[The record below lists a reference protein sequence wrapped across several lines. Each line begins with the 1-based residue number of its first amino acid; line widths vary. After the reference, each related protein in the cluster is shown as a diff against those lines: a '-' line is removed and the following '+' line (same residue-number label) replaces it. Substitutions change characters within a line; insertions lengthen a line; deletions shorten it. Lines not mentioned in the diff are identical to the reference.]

1 MTTSGEWCNRSVLV
15 TGATGF
21 VGGHLCRLLLE
32 SGARVHGV
40 GRSQV
45 ASIDLPGIT
54 YHSADLADA
63 SCVHALFSEIRP
75 HRVFHLASH
84 VVGARDLEQVAAT
97 LRDGLVATVNVLT
110 AAARHDRPRFVL
122 AGSLEEPESDCGGP
136 LLPAPSSPYAAA
148 KFAGAAYARMFHAL
162 YGLPVVHARIFMVYG
177 PGQRDLQ
184 KLIPY
189 TIRSLLR
196 GEVPL
201 LSNGERLVD
210 WVYVEDV
217 ARGLIRLGEK
227 SGIEGQRIDLGTGVL
242 TSVREVALRLTQ
254 IVRPD
259 IMPQFG
265 AVKSR
270 PMEQVRQADADA
282 TNRLTGWAPEV
293 TLNEGLRRAAQW
305 YTMFVAESDD

>member
-1 MTTSGEWCNRSVLV
+1 MTTSGEWANRPVLV

-21 VGGHLCRLLLE
+21 VGGHLCRLLQQ

-40 GRSQV
+40 GRRQV
-45 ASIDLPGIT
+45 ASIQLPGIT

-63 SCVHALFSEIRP
+63 SCVHSLFSEVRP
-75 HRVFHLASH
+75 HCVFHLASH
-84 VVGARDLEQVAAT
+84 VVGARDLDQVEAT

-110 AAARHDRPRFVL
+110 AASRHDRPRFVL
-122 AGSLEEPESDCGGP
+122 AGSLEEPESDGGGP
-136 LLPAPSSPYAAA
+136 PPAPSSPYAAA
-148 KFAGAAYARMFHAL
+148 KMAGAAYARMFHAL

-177 PGQRDLQ
+177 PGQRDLR

-189 TIRSLLR
+189 TILSLSR
-196 GEVPL
+196 GEAPL

-217 ARGLIRLGEK
+217 ARGLISLGEK

-242 TSVREVALRLTQ
+242 TSVRDVALQLSQ

-259 IMPQFG
+259 IMPYFG
-265 AVKSR
+265 ALESR
-270 PMEQVRQADADA
+270 PMEQVRQADVDA
-282 TNRLTGWAPEV
+282 STRLTGWAPEV
-293 TLNEGLRRAAQW
+293 TLNDGLRRAAQW
-305 YTMFVAESDD
+305 YTTQGLESGH